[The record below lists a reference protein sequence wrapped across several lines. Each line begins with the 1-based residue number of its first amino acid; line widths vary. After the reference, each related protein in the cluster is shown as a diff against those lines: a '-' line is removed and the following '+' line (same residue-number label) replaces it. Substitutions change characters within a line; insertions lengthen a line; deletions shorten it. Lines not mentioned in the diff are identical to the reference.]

1 MSGRATSVSWIPS
14 ESVRGWLKGGFD
26 VHLSHYDR
34 PPTDSLGRSDEV
46 DRLLADDR
54 FRFANVL
61 SGWADFGG
69 QTTAGYADDSRLLM
83 GATSVRV
90 GVGTMTFLGYSLP
103 TIQQP
108 PVIEDDRVTLVQTV
122 GGRTGVPLPRP
133 VKHPPWVRWHAPI
146 VWTTLSLVLHRDGT
160 VESDIVGASGFP
172 RHWLYGNDGALARKS
187 AMTRQKDWMDHSF
200 GPRTPWGEQDS
211 EIETVEAESELERTL
226 SGQIMGGPVRPRV
239 VRVPEGEV
247 ILRQGEPGTTVSL
260 VLDGVLDVYVDD
272 ELVAELGPGA
282 VVGERA
288 ALEGGRRTSTVI
300 ARSPARLATLPA
312 ELLDRSSLADVAEL
326 HRREDPRG

>member
-1 MSGRATSVSWIPS
+1 
-14 ESVRGWLKGGFD
+14 VRGWLKGGFD

-34 PPTDSLGRSDEV
+34 PPTDSIGRGDEI

-61 SGWADFGG
+61 SGWAEFGDA
-69 QTTAGYADDSRLLM
+69 TTAGYAEDSRLLM
-83 GATSVRV
+83 GSTAVRV

-103 TIQQP
+103 TIQLP
-108 PVIEDDRVTLVQTV
+108 PVVEEDRVTLVQTV

-146 VWTTLSLVLHRDGT
+146 VWTTIRLVLHRDGS
-160 VESDIVGASGFP
+160 VESELTGASGFP
-172 RHWLYGNDGALARKS
+172 RHWLYGDDGTLTHKS

-200 GPRTPWGEQDS
+200 GPRTPWGDQDS
-211 EIETVEAESELERTL
+211 DVLTVEAESEIERAL
-226 SGQIMGGPVRPRV
+226 SGTIMRGGARPTV
-239 VRVPEGEV
+239 IRVPEGEV
-247 ILRQGEPGTTVSL
+247 VLTQGQPGTTVSL

-272 ELVAELGPGA
+272 VLVAELGPGA

-288 ALEGGRRTSTVI
+288 VLEGGRRTSTVV
-300 ARSPARLATLPA
+300 ARSAARLATVPG
-312 ELLDRSSLADVAEL
+312 ELLDPSSLADVAEL
-326 HRREDPRG
+326 HRREDEPE